1 MTKIN
6 GFDCVQVSEDGAH
19 IAGYKQGVTASD
31 EQIIVTA
38 ATPADNTVDE
48 TLAII
53 AEGCALDHEQTANHY
68 YTKAKSYEKRIREL
82 LSKRIKLRRKIRR
95 WKKATPVAV
104 IFSLVL
110 GFGLGILLGVNQVL
124 EMHGPTVTLIGTIG
138 AYGIYTAV
146 GFLFS
151 AIFGW
156 LGRESVKSSISLFTE
171 DLAALETDIEK
182 AIAKRDHFLSEFDKF
197 TKLARQEKK
206 KSWHYRGI
214 I

>member
-1 MTKIN
+1 M
-6 GFDCVQVSEDGAH
+6 
-19 IAGYKQGVTASD
+19 
-31 EQIIVTA
+31 
-38 ATPADNTVDE
+38 
-48 TLAII
+48 
-53 AEGCALDHEQTANHY
+53 
-68 YTKAKSYEKRIREL
+68 
-82 LSKRIKLRRKIRR
+82 
-95 WKKATPVAV
+95 AV